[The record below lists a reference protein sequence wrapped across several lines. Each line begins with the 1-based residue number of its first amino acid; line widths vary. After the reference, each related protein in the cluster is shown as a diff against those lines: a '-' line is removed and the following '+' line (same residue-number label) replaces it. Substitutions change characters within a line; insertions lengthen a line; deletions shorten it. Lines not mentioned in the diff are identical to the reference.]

1 MFPSHVLETVDRSLR
16 DIRSSHCPFGGITVV
31 LGGDFQQTLP
41 VIVHGTREDTIL
53 ATVQRSQLWT
63 NVSVLHLT
71 VNMRLNNDPL
81 SEEFAR
87 WLLDVGRGATVDANT
102 GSGLISIPRTM
113 ICANQDDLIHSL
125 YGTFQHGT
133 IPAPEWFYSR
143 VLLTPLN
150 DDVRKLN
157 AHILRLF
164 PGDVRAFPSADTQV
178 IE

>member
-1 MFPSHVLETVDRSLR
+1 M
-16 DIRSSHCPFGGITVV
+16 
-31 LGGDFQQTLP
+31 
-41 VIVHGTREDTIL
+41 VHGLREDTIL

-71 VNMRLNNDPL
+71 VNMWLNNNPL
-81 SEEFAR
+81 SEEFAK

-102 GSGLISIPRTM
+102 GCGSISIPQTM
-113 ICANQDDLIHSL
+113 ICANQDDLIRSL
-125 YGTFQHGT
+125 YGTSQHT
-133 IPAPEWFYSR
+133 SIPAPQYFYSR

-150 DDVRKLN
+150 DDVCKLN

-164 PGDVRAFPSADTQV
+164 PGDVHAFPSADTQV